1 MNKAYFHLMEKA
13 LDCATM
19 AHCIAKNS
27 NYKIAIAEL
36 TDPKLEGAIK
46 QLETSRRL
54 LQEILSD
61 QMKY

>member
-1 MNKAYFHLMEKA
+1 MNKAYFHLTEKA
-13 LDCATM
+13 LDCANM
-19 AHCIAKNS
+19 AHCIAKNA
-27 NYKIAIAEL
+27 NHKVVIAEL
-36 TDPKLEGAIK
+36 TDPKLERAIR